1 MSKVIIEYMP
11 ELSENGAEYIEN
23 NFSVSMEAVDGS
35 TKQYDLPILIADVG
49 DQLPTEDLVIL
60 KGLLEDG
67 VDYIEI

>member
-35 TKQYDLPILIADVG
+35 TKQYDLPILIADIG
-49 DQLPTEDLVIL
+49 DQLPTEDLTLL

>member
-23 NFSVSMEAVDGS
+23 NLSASMEAVDGS

-49 DQLPTEDLVIL
+49 DQLPTEDLTLL